1 MFIYT
6 HENEIINMDHVEH
19 LYIIEDNDGMFS
31 LNATFTM
38 SYYTTIGSYRT
49 EKEAIKVLNSIYNK
63 IKQRD
68 EIFRLDS
75 TDTYPESK

>member
-6 HENEIINMDHVEH
+6 HENEIINMDQVEH
-19 LYIIEDNDGMFS
+19 LYITEEEDDDMFS
-31 LNATFTM
+31 LIATFRA
-38 SYYTTIGSYRT
+38 SYTVVGIYKTK
-49 EKEAIKVLNSIYNK
+49 EEAIKVLNSIYNK
-63 IKQRD
+63 IRQRD